1 MPRGGRRPGA
11 GRKRGVSAKHPSRSL
26 KIALAAR
33 EAGITPLEYLCAL
46 FRDDEQPLPVR
57 LDAAKAA
64 APFMHPRLTAIEA
77 KVVEKRYSDMTPEER
92 RAEYER
98 IVAQARQVIAEARAK
113 EAVIEGEVI
122 EITPAARN

>member
-1 MPRGGRRPGA
+1 
-11 GRKRGVSAKHPSRSL
+11 
-26 KIALAAR
+26 LAAR

-77 KVVEKRYSDMTPEER
+77 KVVERRYSDMTPEER
-92 RAEYER
+92 GREIER
-98 IVAQARQVIAEARAK
+98 IFKLAREVIDREK
-113 EAVIEGEVI
+113 VIESEAQRVYVLGSTE
-122 EITPAARN
+122 AARFSGE